1 MNHSPILFISLGPGD
16 PELITLKG
24 WKALQAADIVFCPET
39 AGRDGQRT
47 SRAADIVRRLDVGDN
62 HIRRFLLPMSKRRE
76 AALEAY
82 DGVYAQARALQDE
95 GVRVCIVAEGDAG
108 FYSSVHYVFER
119 LQADGRAVEHVA
131 GIPAFIAAGA
141 LAGLHTASQEQRLT
155 VLPGTETA
163 QELERLVGDGG
174 TVVVMKLSQCAD
186 EVHRCIRLHP
196 EYTYHY
202 FENVGT
208 PAEFYTC
215 DSATVVARHFPY
227 FSLMIVQRQ

>member
-1 MNHSPILFISLGPGD
+1 MNHYPILFISLGPGD

-39 AGRDGQRT
+39 EGRNGERT
-47 SRAADIVRRLDVGDN
+47 SRAANIVRWLGVGDD

-76 AALEAY
+76 AALQAY
-82 DGVYAQARALQDE
+82 DGVYAEAHALQDE
-95 GVRVCIVAEGDAG
+95 GLHVCIVAEGDAG

-119 LQADGRAVEHVA
+119 LRADGRAAEHVA

-141 LAGLHTASQEQRLT
+141 LAGLHTASQEQQLT
-155 VLPGTETA
+155 VLPGTATA
-163 QELERLVGDGG
+163 QELERLVDDGG
-174 TVVVMKLSQCAD
+174 TVVIMKLSQCAD
-186 EVHRCIRLHP
+186 EVHRCMALHP

-208 PAEFYTC
+208 ATEFYTC
-215 DSATVVARHFPY
+215 DAAVVAARRFPY
-227 FSLMIVQRQ
+227 FSLMIVQG

>member
-1 MNHSPILFISLGPGD
+1 MNHYPILFISLGPGD

-39 AGRDGQRT
+39 EGRNGERT
-47 SRAADIVRRLDVGDN
+47 SRAANIVRRLGVGDD

-76 AALEAY
+76 AALQAY
-82 DGVYAQARALQDE
+82 DGVYAEAHALQDE
-95 GVRVCIVAEGDAG
+95 GLHVCIVAEGDAG

-119 LQADGRAVEHVA
+119 LRADGRAAEHVA

-141 LAGLHTASQEQRLT
+141 LAGLHLVSQEQRLT
-155 VLPGTETA
+155 VLPGTATA
-163 QELERLVGDGG
+163 QELERLVDDGG
-174 TVVVMKLSQCAD
+174 TVVIMKLSQCAD
-186 EVHRCIRLHP
+186 EVHRCMALHP

-208 PAEFYTC
+208 ATEFYTC
-215 DSATVVARHFPY
+215 DAAVVAARRFPY
-227 FSLMIVQRQ
+227 FSLMIVQG

>member
-1 MNHSPILFISLGPGD
+1 MIHYPILFISLGPGD

-39 AGRDGQRT
+39 TGRDGQRT
-47 SRAADIVRRLDVGDN
+47 SRAADIVRRLSVGDD
-62 HIRRFLLPMSKRRE
+62 HIRRFLLP
-76 AALEAY
+76 
-82 DGVYAQARALQDE
+82 
-95 GVRVCIVAEGDAG
+95 AG

-119 LQADGRAVEHVA
+119 LRADGRAAEHVA

-155 VLPGTETA
+155 VLPGTATA
-163 QELERLVGDGG
+163 QELERLVDDGG
-174 TVVVMKLSQCAD
+174 TVVIMKLSQCAD
-186 EVHRCIRLHP
+186 EVHRCMALHP

-208 PAEFYTC
+208 ATEFYTC
-215 DSATVVARHFPY
+215 DAAVVAARRFPY
-227 FSLMIVQRQ
+227 FSLMIVQG